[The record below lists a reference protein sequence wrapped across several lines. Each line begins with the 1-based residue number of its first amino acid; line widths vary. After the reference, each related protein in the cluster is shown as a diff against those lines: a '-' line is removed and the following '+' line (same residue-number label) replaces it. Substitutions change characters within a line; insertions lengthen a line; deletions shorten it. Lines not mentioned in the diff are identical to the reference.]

1 MIRPQDDTPH
11 RAGLRDPE
19 SKVQSAPDTLKRKE
33 ARVNRKQWIVVGI
46 LVTVFLVVGV
56 VSLRGNNA
64 DNPPDATQEGPVP
77 ELTYCNEEYSG
88 PCIVSFGL
96 DAEGNML
103 VNLLLPSLSFPHFR
117 LKIVRGETEFHF
129 NCRRLSVARNNAYCT
144 GEKIPPG
151 EILHLMLISTRG
163 GDLLAEGYLSIIGLA
178 FPTVEVVSATPEIT
192 PTESTATPLTTGS
205 PTSTP
210 LTQPSTPTP
219 TRTKP
224 SYPYPSYP

>member
-1 MIRPQDDTPH
+1 M
-11 RAGLRDPE
+11 
-19 SKVQSAPDTLKRKE
+19 
-33 ARVNRKQWIVVGI
+33 NRKQWIILGI
-46 LVTVFLVVGV
+46 LVTVLLVVGV
-56 VSLRGNNA
+56 VSLRGDNA
-64 DNPPDATQEGPVP
+64 EDPPNALQQGPVS
-77 ELTYCNEEYSG
+77 ELTYCSEEHSG
-88 PCIVSFGL
+88 PCIVSFSL

-117 LKIVRGETEFHF
+117 LKILRAGDEYDY

-144 GEKIPPG
+144 GEKVPPG
-151 EILHLMLISTRG
+151 ETLHLMLLSTRG

-192 PTESTATPLTTGS
+192 PTEPTAIPLTGS

-210 LTQPSTPTP
+210 TQFQPFPPTT

-224 SYPYPSYP
+224 SYPSYP